1 MKPTVG
7 FVGLGLMGRPMALN
21 VAKAGFPLVVWNRT
35 ASKADDLLAAGA
47 RLAATPRELAAKSDV
62 LVMIVS
68 DPPAVEGLLFGA
80 EGLLAG
86 LKQGATLVD
95 SSTISPALAKR
106 SAAACA
112 ERGVAYLDAPVTGG
126 TWGAEKGELVFL
138 VGGEAAVLE
147 GVRPVLDTMGKRFF
161 HLGPHG
167 AGQTVKVAMNLLFAL
182 EVGAFSEAM
191 SIVVGAGLGPERLVE
206 VMQASMGRAPVLDI
220 KAPLMIDER
229 YAPSFPLR
237 LMHKD
242 LGLAIDLANQLGVP
256 VPTAAASREVYS
268 AVLGAAEED
277 LDYAAVAKFW
287 QSRKKKR

>member
-21 VAKAGFPLVVWNRT
+21 VAKAGYPLVVWNRT
-35 ASKADDLLAAGA
+35 ASRADDLVAAGA
-47 RLAATPRELAAKSDV
+47 RVAATPRDLAAESDV
-62 LVMIVS
+62 IVTIVS
-68 DPPAVEGLLFGA
+68 DPPAVEGVLWGA

-86 LKQGATLVD
+86 LKKGATLVD

-112 ERGVAYLDAPVTGG
+112 ERGAAYLDAPVTGG

-138 VGGEAAVLE
+138 VGGEAATLE
-147 GVRPVLDTMGKRFF
+147 AARPVLETMGKRFF

-191 SIVVGAGLGPERLVE
+191 SIVVGAGLPPARLVE

-220 KAPLMIDER
+220 KAPLMIEER

-268 AVLGAAEED
+268 AVLGAASED

-287 QSRKKKR
+287 QGRGKKR